1 MVLIAVGARGRRRA
15 IDLPRRK
22 NALRVGFLFVF
33 TEIFDDAGATAWL
46 ACDAGIAAM
55 QNQPVMTVD
64 LKFRRNDF

>member
-33 TEIFDDAGATAWL
+33 TEIFDDAGAAAWL
-46 ACDAGIAAM
+46 AGDTGVAAM
-55 QNQPVMTVD
+55 QNQPVVTVNLELGRD
-64 LKFRRNDF
+64 NL